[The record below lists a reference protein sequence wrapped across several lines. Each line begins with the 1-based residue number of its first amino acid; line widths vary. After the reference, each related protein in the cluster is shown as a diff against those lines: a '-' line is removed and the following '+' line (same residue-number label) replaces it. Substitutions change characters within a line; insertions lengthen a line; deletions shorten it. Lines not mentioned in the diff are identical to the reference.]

1 MTVIARLDRAIQR
14 KGLDSPVE
22 PENDKQTKLCRY
34 TNDRISN
41 GSMKN
46 YSSAKKSVK
55 KIRCWE
61 TFQCREMDCP
71 AYKADKPYC
80 WLFPG
85 TRCHDQIQD
94 EFLAK
99 IHKCIDCKVYQTNMD
114 KEARRETDN
123 MFIKQIT
130 EFRRSASE
138 HEEELQN
145 ISMELAIGVSEVL
158 GALKKVSSGDPS
170 ARVSEASDI
179 ELISQLKKKV
189 NLTAENLEKIFNQFL
204 NFSMDFAVYFE
215 VLQRVTNGDLNARVT
230 GRLQT
235 ELSQSLQDV
244 TNGMIESISREITG
258 HKNAEQ
264 ALKESEK
271 KYLDLYQNAPDGYHS
286 LAPDGTILEVN
297 NTWLKMLDYEQSEI
311 SGKMTFN
318 DLLTEEGRETFQ
330 DAFPQ
335 LKEKGKTTNIEYH
348 LKKRDGSL
356 LHVLINDS
364 AIYSDQGE
372 FLKSRSIVR
381 DASERFK
388 YKKMIEQAIDDW
400 RITFDSMPYGVI
412 MLELDFTIKRVNKYF
427 SELFNYSFAEII
439 NRNCFE
445 IIPSDKLKENYHN
458 LISHNFISLDTFEF
472 HDTNS
477 NKIYLLYLTPIPD
490 AEGLTKS
497 FVLAMVDI
505 TEMKIKENELDGSYE
520 KLNELFEGL
529 ILSFVNAIDAKS
541 SWTKGHS
548 ERVTNYALSIAEEM
562 KIAEEELKTLR
573 IAALLHD
580 IGKIGTYDVIL
591 DKPMSLTR
599 EEFNLIN
606 MHPARGA
613 EILKPIYQLRH
624 LLPVIKHHHERV
636 DGKGYPEGLKGDEI
650 PFLSRIICVADSYDS
665 MTSDRPYRT
674 ALVKEHAI
682 AELKKHSGT
691 QFDPNI
697 VEAFLG
703 AMHRT
708 ENFQKVVVQNWLI

>member
-1 MTVIARLDRAIQR
+1 
-14 KGLDSPVE
+14 
-22 PENDKQTKLCRY
+22 
-34 TNDRISN
+34 
-41 GSMKN
+41 MKS
-46 YSSAKKSVK
+46 YSSAKKSTK

-61 TFQCREMDCP
+61 TFQCRKLDCP
-71 AYKADKPYC
+71 AYEADNPYC

-94 EFLAK
+94 EFLNK
-99 IHKCIDCKVYQTNMD
+99 IHKCIGCKVYQTNMD
-114 KEARRETDN
+114 SEARRKTDN
-123 MFIKQIT
+123 MFIQQIM

-138 HEEELQN
+138 REEELQN
-145 ISMELAIGVSEVL
+145 ISMELAIGLSEVME
-158 GALKKVSSGDPS
+158 ALKKVSLGDPS
-170 ARVSEASDI
+170 VRVSEASNI
-179 ELISQLKKKV
+179 ELISQLKNIM
-189 NLTAENLEKIFNQFL
+189 NLTAENLENIFNQFL

-230 GRLQT
+230 GRLHT
-235 ELSQSLQDV
+235 ELSQSLQAL
-244 TNGMIESISREITG
+244 TNDMIESISREITG
-258 HKNAEQ
+258 HKNAVQ

-286 LAPDGTILEVN
+286 LAPDGAILEVN
-297 NTWLKMLDYEQSEI
+297 NTWVKMLGYEQSEVAGI
-311 SGKMTFN
+311 MKFQ
-318 DLLTEEGRETFQ
+318 DLLAEEGRETFQ
-330 DAFPQ
+330 KAFPQ
-335 LKEKGKTTNIEYH
+335 LKEKGKTNNIEYH
-348 LKKRDGSL
+348 LKRKDGSL
-356 LHVLINDS
+356 LPVLINDS
-364 AIYSDQGE
+364 AIYSDKGE

-381 DASERFK
+381 DASERFQFRK
-388 YKKMIEQAIDDW
+388 IIEQAIDDW

-412 MLELDFTIKRVNKYF
+412 LLNLDFIIKRVNKYF
-427 SELFNYSFAEII
+427 SEIFNCSFTEII
-439 NRNCFE
+439 NRKCFE
-445 IIPSDKLKENYHN
+445 IIQSEKLKKNYFN
-458 LISHNFISLDTFEF
+458 LISHNVISLDTFEF

-490 AEGLTKS
+490 AEGFTKS

-505 TEMKIKENELDGSYE
+505 TEMKNKEKELDISYK

-529 ILSFVNAIDAKS
+529 IHSFVNAIDAKS

-562 KIAEEELKTLR
+562 KIAEEELQTLR

-591 DKPMSLTR
+591 DKPKSLTR

-606 MHPARGA
+606 MHPVRGV

-636 DGKGYPEGLKGDEI
+636 DGRGYPDGLKGNEI

-665 MTSDRPYRT
+665 MTSDRPYRA
-674 ALVKEHAI
+674 ALGKEHAI

-691 QFDPNI
+691 QFDPDI
-697 VEAFLG
+697 VEAFLNSVL
-703 AMHRT
+703 RT
-708 ENFQKVVVQNWLI
+708 DNFQKAVQN